1 LLFNGNGLL
10 FISNLRGTYFDNAQC
25 ANAEQLDAWR
35 KYWLHVYVV
44 PKPGWFGCALSYFFL
59 CDERLMN
66 IKRSP
71 VSGGWEARQ
80 KITIGVP

>member
-1 LLFNGNGLL
+1 
-10 FISNLRGTYFDNAQC
+10 
-25 ANAEQLDAWR
+25 
-35 KYWLHVYVV
+35 VV